1 MPSTDRQRRRHR
13 LRLVAC
19 VAALLLGLGLAG
31 ATVQADSYDERR
43 VRTAARLVRA
53 LLTAHEGLEAKV
65 QADGGVEVLVFGEQ
79 DRQTEPLL
87 SLIAPPVRGNPTTI
101 AGHALRARASEAL
114 PDGETA
120 LPVAVFLSRKLD
132 DAAFAELL
140 QWCVRNGVILYSP
153 FEGDVERGATA
164 GVSIQAKVQP
174 FVNLETLESS
184 GIALRRFYIDH
195 SKVVP

>member
-1 MPSTDRQRRRHR
+1 M
-13 LRLVAC
+13 
-19 VAALLLGLGLAG
+19 AALMLGLGLAG

-53 LLTAHEGLEAKV
+53 LLTAHEGLAAKA
-65 QADGGVEVLVFGEQ
+65 QSDGGLEVLVLGDQ
-79 DRQTEPLL
+79 DRQTDPLP
-87 SLIAPPVRGNPTTI
+87 SLIAPPVKGSPTQI
-101 AGHALRARASEAL
+101 SGHALRARISFEL
-114 PDGETA
+114 PPAESS
-120 LPVAVFLSRKLD
+120 LPVAVFLSQKLD
-132 DAAFAELL
+132 DPAFAELL
-140 QWCVRNGVILYSP
+140 QWCIERGVILYSP

-174 FVNLETLESS
+174 FVNLDTLSSS